1 MKTKIDM
8 GLEKFLMSP
17 LEYYDNEIL
26 DSFVMVLGNAC
37 KVNVTIFQSNIEKAW
52 IVDLNGPDRYE

>member
-1 MKTKIDM
+1 MKTKIEM
-8 GLEKFLMSP
+8 GLEKFLMSS
-17 LEYYDNEIL
+17 LGYYDNDIL

-37 KVNVTIFQSNIEKAW
+37 KVNVTIFQSNTEKAW